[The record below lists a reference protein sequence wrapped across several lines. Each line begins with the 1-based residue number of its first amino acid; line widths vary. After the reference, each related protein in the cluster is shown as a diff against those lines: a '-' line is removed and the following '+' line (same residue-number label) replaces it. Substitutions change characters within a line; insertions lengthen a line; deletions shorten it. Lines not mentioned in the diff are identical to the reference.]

1 MKVMLP
7 LLLLFIYGPAHAQR
21 SLLTGQY
28 EHDPRRMDD
37 TGKYIFMSIDSVK
50 EVNILMQPKKQDMW
64 LQTKCGIWEITKKGV
79 YGHYY
84 VTLKFGDGTEEE
96 LMFSPSYNKMPASDT
111 IPPDRYS
118 PHTDNRKFSSYYG
131 KNGELIEAA
140 KQYRGRKAGI

>member
-1 MKVMLP
+1 MRNILP
-7 LLLLFIYGPAHAQR
+7 LLLLFVYDPAYAQR

-28 EHDPRRMDD
+28 EHDPRRMED

-64 LQTKCGIWEITKKGV
+64 LQTKCGIWEITKKGM

-84 VTLKFGDGTEEE
+84 VTLKFSDGTEEE

-111 IPPDRYS
+111 IPPDRYEPEYNNKS
-118 PHTDNRKFSSYYG
+118 FVSWHGR
-131 KNGELIEAA
+131 NGIFEKIIRQSKA
-140 KQYRGRKAGI
+140 QKAGL